1 MTAAVVTQVK
11 NFNDTQSGSGS
22 GTFVHAGPG
31 GLYDTFNPFNSSLG
45 TLNSFTI
52 AWVID
57 LTSDGT
63 TDAGGGSILIQI
75 AKAGLVRRTFQT
87 FPSRRVAFT
96 GTFKDRFCFSP
107 SYESPTQPIPHW
119 PSCSYSECFCLG
131 ESDPLGNRGGPT
143 GTPRCSMVAL
153 AAPI

>member
-75 AKAGLVRRTFQT
+75 AKAGLVRRTFQSPAEGWLLQVRLRIAFV
-87 FPSRRVAFT
+87 FPQATSHQLSLYPIGRVARIANVFAWA
-96 GTFKDRFCFSP
+96 KAIR
-107 SYESPTQPIPHW
+107 
-119 PSCSYSECFCLG
+119 
-131 ESDPLGNRGGPT
+131 
-143 GTPRCSMVAL
+143 
-153 AAPI
+153 